1 MYRTNFVNDVAKEAQ
16 NENQLRLRASV
27 DAINTQ
33 KELPAEGFQAKK
45 KKRPY
50 SVARVINGRTEDA
63 KNIHARGLAQCLNTV
78 RLRHRRAYA
87 CMWLDRP

>member
-27 DAINTQ
+27 DAISTK

-45 KKRPY
+45 KKRP
-50 SVARVINGRTEDA
+50 GF
-63 KNIHARGLAQCLNTV
+63 RGFSS
-78 RLRHRRAYA
+78 R
-87 CMWLDRP
+87 